1 MEEIFYSRK
10 KKSSNWSR
18 VLLVYV
24 LLVVIR
30 LLFLEYGFRVV
41 SIKSSEYESLKKYEN
56 AKVLVLSSPYMLSFF
71 KILRF
76 SRKPAPKQ
84 NDLVLLHSFG
94 YKNMGGFSKI
104 LYYTLDSLSLG
115 IIKTKKIYTIQRV
128 AFLPGQRFQF
138 SSKKLLARG
147 EFETAN
153 NKKDSE
159 QQSKEQIEAV
169 PFFDE
174 LHDAVLQQ
182 DEVFLE
188 GSKEYE
194 LDSRLL
200 GAVKLSSIKG
210 RALFILHPY
219 WEAIPEQ

>member
-10 KKSSNWSR
+10 KKSNNWTR

-41 SIKSSEYESLKKYEN
+41 SIENSEYESLKKYEN
-56 AKVLVLSSPYMLSFF
+56 AKVLVLSSPYVVSLF
-71 KILRF
+71 KIFRF
-76 SRKPAPKQ
+76 SRNPAPRQ

-104 LYYTLDSLSLG
+104 LYYTFDSLSLG
-115 IIKTKKIYTIQRV
+115 IIKTKKIYTIQEI
-128 AFLPGQRFQF
+128 AFLPEQRFQF
-138 SSKKLLARG
+138 SSKELLARG
-147 EFETAN
+147 EFEE
-153 NKKDSE
+153 E
-159 QQSKEQIEAV
+159 QDEAV

-174 LHDAVLQQ
+174 LHDAVLEN
-182 DEVFLE
+182 DEVFLA

-210 RALFILHPY
+210 KVLFVLHPY
-219 WEAIPEQ
+219 WEAISEW